1 MLNEI
6 WDVTILRYRTS
17 DVTEETMV
25 DLGLTEER
33 RVDLGLTEEKRV
45 EIGRTEKKGVDWRKT
60 AIPPRQVNRP

>member
-33 RVDLGLTEEKRV
+33 RVDLGLTEDYMTVDLEL
-45 EIGRTEKKGVDWRKT
+45 TEERGLT
-60 AIPPRQVNRP
+60 